1 MLYLTTAFTENHLMR
16 APFDRKTGEF
26 ISKPLIMSGCVAR
39 PADADEP
46 LTGYEQSYDELK
58 GDLLTLG
65 WDNHQVYTIEY
76 VDMNGNAE
84 RDDEEGHEP
93 SDEVRGIFAR
103 FCAMNERQQTK
114 FMYDLTMHICKLIGV
129 SVTDWEPSDEF
140 VLEAIEEELSDDE
153 FQERA
158 LDAYLSRIQ
167 PDEDNQGRGLTFIS
181 CEEADRIH
189 VGQQSTRGGLP
200 NIGRRRMPSCDERRN
215 DRRGPRRSWKS
226 HCPKYGRQ
234 DYRHQQPRLE
244 AKYDRRFARDEAHME
259 KFFSRISDYSAI
271 EIEYDFLSVSDQ
283 MRIPDWEI
291 CGDHE
296 VTQDDHREEFTADDV
311 RLGRSIVPLSW
322 YPSYSSARDDLWS
335 GRGDFDHSFDDWMEE
350 LFDRF
355 KGVGDRDDI
364 FEGYGDADR
373 DLDTATFSD
382 SSRLR
387 GTRKYNLRALTALHA
402 VVA

>member
-1 MLYLTTAFTENHLMR
+1 MR
-16 APFDRKTGEF
+16 APYDRKTGEF
-26 ISKPLIMSGCVAR
+26 ISMPLIMSGCIAR
-39 PADADEP
+39 PADADELP
-46 LTGYEQSYDELK
+46 ADDVMSYDELK

-65 WDNHQVYTIEY
+65 WDNHQMYSIEE
-76 VDMNGNAE
+76 VDLNGDVFAVNGVE
-84 RDDEEGHEP
+84 FDDERLDREEDDVDLEYFEYGSCPEDWALIRRLARMKDHYN
-93 SDEVRGIFAR
+93 FAG
-103 FCAMNERQQTK
+103 E
-114 FMYDLTMHICKLIGV
+114 LI
-129 SVTDWEPSDEF
+129 
-140 VLEAIEEELSDDE
+140 
-153 FQERA
+153 Q
-158 LDAYLSRIQ
+158 
-167 PDEDNQGRGLTFIS
+167 DEDIIRIS
-181 CEEADRIH
+181 
-189 VGQQSTRGGLP
+189 QQSTRGGLP
-200 NIGRRRMPSCDERRN
+200 NIGRRNLSDYLSLRN
-215 DRRGPRRSWKS
+215 ARRGPRAQRYNRGDYELRHPGSQRSANPFRNYES

-259 KFFSRISDYSAI
+259 EFFSRISDYPAI

-283 MRIPDWEI
+283 MRIPDWKI

-296 VTQDDHREEFTADDV
+296 VTQDDLGEDDHREEFTADDV

-322 YPSYSSARDDLWS
+322 YPSYSSARDDLRS